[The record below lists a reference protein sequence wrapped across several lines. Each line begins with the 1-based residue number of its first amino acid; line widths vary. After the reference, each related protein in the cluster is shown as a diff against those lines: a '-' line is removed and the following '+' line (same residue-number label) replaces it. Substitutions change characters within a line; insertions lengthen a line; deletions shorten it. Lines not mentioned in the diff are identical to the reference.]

1 MHKALVSRT
10 QPKDGGGDSFGGSIT
25 STDTYSF
32 KSPSKLGVNSIAD
45 CGGAT
50 ENADSSLIYFG
61 PLENLAYCL
70 QDPFIYPRPGAT
82 TTDDSSLAALE
93 DTLYTIDHYGVVEG
107 ETIKPANGTL
117 TTSDPKSLR
126 TLLRGLREL
135 NHTR

>member
-32 KSPSKLGVNSIAD
+32 KSPSKLGVNSIAEAPWRMRTQASFTSGRSKTWPID
-45 CGGAT
+45 C
-50 ENADSSLIYFG
+50 
-61 PLENLAYCL
+61 

-93 DTLYTIDHYGVVEG
+93 DTFYTIDHYGVVEV
-107 ETIKPANGTL
+107 ETIKPANGTS

-126 TLLRGLREL
+126 TLLHGLREL

>member
-1 MHKALVSRT
+1 M
-10 QPKDGGGDSFGGSIT
+10 
-25 STDTYSF
+25 
-32 KSPSKLGVNSIAD
+32 
-45 CGGAT
+45 
-50 ENADSSLIYFG
+50 ENADSSSFTSGRWKTWPIV
-61 PLENLAYCL
+61 C

-93 DTLYTIDHYGVVEG
+93 DTLYTIDHYGVVEV